1 MPTYVYRIVTT
12 DPNAPEQTFE
22 LRQSMH
28 DAPLTVH
35 PETGQPV
42 ERVICVP
49 QVASPKGN
57 SDIAAAGFTTVS
69 PAAAAAAPAVPTC
82 VRNERRG
89 MSARLA
95 IRPLLEKK
103 SAAKCGT
110 F

>member
-22 LRQSMH
+22 LRQSIH

-57 SDIAAAGFTTVS
+57 SDIAAAGFTKYKKTS
-69 PAAAAAAPAVPTC
+69 DGSY
-82 VRNERRG
+82 E
-89 MSARLA
+89 RLA
-95 IRPLLEKK
+95 GNKGPARIRNPR
-103 SAAKCGT
+103 GG
-110 F
+110 